1 MSNIAIVILAAGSS
15 KRMGQPKQK
24 LNIGGKTFLQNAI
37 DVASLTSCSVVLV
50 VVQSLEA
57 ADAFKIP
64 TNVRLLVNADY
75 AAGMATSIKV
85 AVNVLE
91 SYENIDA
98 LMIMN
103 CDQPRI
109 STPDLQQLID
119 VYKPGCIV
127 ASTFGGTIGSPA
139 LFDRRF
145 FPELQLLQ
153 GDRGAKSVILQNKS
167 RLIEVSMPGA
177 QVDVDT
183 REDYEALFPQ
193 ILE

>member
-15 KRMGQPKQK
+15 TRMGQPKQK

-193 ILE
+193 IVE

>member
-15 KRMGQPKQK
+15 TRMGQLKQN
-24 LNIGGKTFLQNAI
+24 LGIGGKTFLQNAI
-37 DVASLTSCSVVLV
+37 DVASMTSCGVVLV

-57 ADAFKIP
+57 AEAFEIP
-64 TNVRLLVNADY
+64 AKARFLVNADH
-75 AAGMATSIKV
+75 AAGMATSIKL

-91 SYENIDA
+91 GDDAIDA

-103 CDQPRI
+103 CDQPNI

-127 ASTFGGTIGSPA
+127 ASTFGDTIGSPA
-139 LFDRRF
+139 LFDRQF
-145 FPELQLLQ
+145 FPQLQLLQ

-167 RLIEVSMPGA
+167 KLIEVSTPGA

-183 REDYEALFPQ
+183 REDYEALLRQ
-193 ILE
+193 TLE